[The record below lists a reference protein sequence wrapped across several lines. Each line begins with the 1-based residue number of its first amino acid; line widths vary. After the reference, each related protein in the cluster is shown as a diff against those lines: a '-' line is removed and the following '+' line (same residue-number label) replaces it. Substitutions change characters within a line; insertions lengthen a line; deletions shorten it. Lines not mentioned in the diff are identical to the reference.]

1 MDSEPGNNDMQAA
14 QASEVNK
21 FILRLPCEYHAHLT
35 EISRLNRRSMN
46 SEITLLVERH
56 LSDIMARGLQSSVD
70 SLRLNPAT
78 PQAADKLIE
87 KLQELSL
94 EKKKALLALLG

>member
-1 MDSEPGNNDMQAA
+1 MEIEFGDNEL
-14 QASEVNK
+14 QASEMNK

-56 LSDIMARGLQSSVD
+56 LTDIMARGLQSPVE
-70 SLRLNPAT
+70 SLGLPPAM
-78 PQAADKLIE
+78 PQPAGKLIE
-87 KLQELSL
+87 KLQALSL

>member
-1 MDSEPGNNDMQAA
+1 MERELGNLEVQATP
-14 QASEVNK
+14 ASEMNK
-21 FILRLPCEYHAHLT
+21 FILRLPCEYHTHLT

-70 SLRLNPAT
+70 SLRLNPAA

-87 KLQELSL
+87 KLQDLSL

>member
-1 MDSEPGNNDMQAA
+1 MPQLMRPVPPWQPSEM
-14 QASEVNK
+14 NK
-21 FILRLPCEYHAHLT
+21 FILRLPFAYHAQLT

-56 LSDIMARGLQSSVD
+56 LSEIQARELQSAVATLGLS
-70 SLRLNPAT
+70 PALAR
-78 PQAADKLIE
+78 PASEVIE
-87 KLQELSL
+87 RFQTLSL